1 MVGDDA
7 RDRNR
12 RCASGQLEPRNELA
26 GTIAALGFT
35 SGSVVEAGQ
44 LLVHSTPGRS
54 KPLAAAVAEAQ
65 LAQQTLQR
73 REGLRASAA
82 YSAQETDKAR
92 AEFEAATARARGLEV
107 TIDKKRIVAP
117 FRARIGITDL
127 QPGAYLEAGTSI
139 GRLQGL
145 GEDAYVDFSL
155 PQDSAVAIRVG
166 TEVTIASAAVPAE
179 SSSATIVAE
188 DNGVDGANRTVRFR
202 AARAGMARSCGP
214 GPFVVTAA
222 VAPPRDVILVPV
234 TAVRRSPSGQH
245 VFVLVELDGRLRAQQ
260 RAIRTGPVHGDEIV
274 VTNWARGPRARRGL
288 RVVQAARRPAR
299 AG

>member
-1 MVGDDA
+1 MTWLIVVLAIAGISAGLGFYKYSQIRAAEAAASPRPSPSRPSA
-7 RDRNR
+7 RCVR
-12 RCASGQLEPRNELA
+12 RGEWSATTRAIGTVVAPPAARSAQRAA

-44 LLVHSTPGRS
+44 LLVQLDTRQEQAS
-54 KPLAAAVAEAQ
+54 LAAAVAEAQ

-202 AARAGMARSCGP
+202 AVARGMARSCGP
-214 GPFVVTAA
+214 GPSST
-222 VAPPRDVILVPV
+222 
-234 TAVRRSPSGQH
+234 
-245 VFVLVELDGRLRAQQ
+245 
-260 RAIRTGPVHGDEIV
+260 
-274 VTNWARGPRARRGL
+274 
-288 RVVQAARRPAR
+288 
-299 AG
+299 